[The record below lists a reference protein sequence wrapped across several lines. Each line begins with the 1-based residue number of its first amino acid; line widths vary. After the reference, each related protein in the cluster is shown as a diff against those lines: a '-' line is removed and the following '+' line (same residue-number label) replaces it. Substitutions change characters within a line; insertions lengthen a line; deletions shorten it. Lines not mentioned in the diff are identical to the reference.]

1 MNKTQ
6 FKLIG
11 AAIAVVLVST
21 AIFYAINTQKS
32 VSDEKGY
39 PEYAV
44 LNFGSYEDFNT
55 FLQTSSNSSS
65 PSRDSLVTDDL
76 SVPNSNDV
84 TEGGLDE
91 KVSAL
96 GADVDYS
103 ETNIQE
109 LGVDE
114 PDIVK
119 TDGTYLYVISN
130 SKLYIIYA
138 YPTEDAK
145 IVSTITFNESHYAQN
160 LFVNKDRIAVITQSY
175 IYRDYPL
182 KVEDDT
188 TSTASS
194 EMYTNWM
201 DTTSTHILIYD
212 ISDKV
217 NPINIHDIQMDGY
230 YSNARMIDDYVY
242 VITTQYSYEP
252 ILYADEDS
260 NYMPKISVD
269 GVVENIGLSDIYY
282 VDSPTASK
290 TLTHIIS
297 VNIQD
302 AAEDVTAE
310 VFLLGD
316 PSTIYVSSENIYIT
330 SISYDYDYTI
340 MNDLIRTYV
349 LPYLP
354 DEATDEL
361 EKLDTLSL
369 DDYQKV
375 TVSEWIIQNYAE
387 NMDEEDKQTIAKQIV
402 TQYEKTIVHK
412 ISIDQ
417 GDITYHSQGT
427 VPGYINNQFS
437 ISEYNGYLRVATTVH
452 GWMMKP
458 YLSSIDSY
466 NNVYVLDESLNI
478 IGELEDI
485 AVGEQIYSVRFMDTI
500 CYLVTFEQ
508 VDPFFVI
515 DLQDPMHPTILGQLK
530 IPGYST
536 YLHPY
541 DDTHVIGIGQDG
553 GNVKISLFDVED
565 VANPQELTT
574 YQIQQTS
581 AEYSWSYSSAL
592 YEHKAFLFDLE
603 KQLLIM
609 PVSVNYKESAY
620 VFNISEEG
628 ITLKGIITHESDSNE
643 TEGQDPWKSSY
654 WMGDYSYSVKRSLY
668 IQDVIYTISDAMIK
682 MNDMMM
688 LNELASIILS

>member
-1 MNKTQ
+1 
-6 FKLIG
+6 
-11 AAIAVVLVST
+11 
-21 AIFYAINTQKS
+21 
-32 VSDEKGY
+32 
-39 PEYAV
+39 
-44 LNFGSYEDFNT
+44 
-55 FLQTSSNSSS
+55 
-65 PSRDSLVTDDL
+65 
-76 SVPNSNDV
+76 
-84 TEGGLDE
+84 
-91 KVSAL
+91 
-96 GADVDYS
+96 
-103 ETNIQE
+103 
-109 LGVDE
+109 
-114 PDIVK
+114 
-119 TDGTYLYVISN
+119 
-130 SKLYIIYA
+130 
-138 YPTEDAK
+138 
-145 IVSTITFNESHYAQN
+145 
-160 LFVNKDRIAVITQSY
+160 
-175 IYRDYPL
+175 
-182 KVEDDT
+182 
-188 TSTASS
+188 
-194 EMYTNWM
+194 M

-217 NPINIHDIQMDGY
+217 NPIDIHDIQMEGY
-230 YSNARMIDDYVY
+230 YSNARMIGDYVY
-242 VITTQYSYEP
+242 VITTQYTYEP
-252 ILYADEDS
+252 VLYADEGS
-260 NYMPKISVD
+260 NFMPKISVD
-269 GVVENIGLSDIYY
+269 GIVENIDLPNIYY
-282 VDSPTASK
+282 VDSPTTSK
-290 TLTHIIS
+290 TLTHIVS

-302 AAEDVTAE
+302 DAEDVTAD

-354 DEATDEL
+354 DDATDEL

-402 TQYEKTIVHK
+402 TQYEKTVVHK

-478 IGELEDI
+478 IGELEGI

-515 DLQDPMHPTILGQLK
+515 DLQDPEHPTILGQLK

-541 DDTHVIGIGQDG
+541 DDTHVIGIGQDE

-565 VANPQELTT
+565 VANPQELAT

-581 AEYSWSYSSAL
+581 GEYSWSYSSAL

-628 ITLKGIITHESDSNE
+628 ITLKGTITHESDSNE
-643 TEGQDPWKSSY
+643 TEGQEPWKSSY

-668 IQDVIYTISDAMIK
+668 VQDVIYTISDAMIK
-682 MNDMMM
+682 MNDMMT